1 MSHELTQR
9 ANGQFEFA
17 YNGREGAAWHGLGHE
32 VPADHVHDVDY
43 WKRESGMDWLVK
55 RSRVRYGEGDQQRIM
70 DDQHVLFRSDTK
82 SALGIVSA
90 GYKVVQPGEV
100 VEFFRDLVGAAG
112 MELSA
117 MGTLQGGRRFWA
129 TAKMGEAAPVTWN
142 DRINGYL
149 LLSTSADGSLATE
162 ARLTT
167 VRVVCANTLRMARD
181 GKAAMRITHRTKFD
195 ADRVKAD
202 MGLSQTKWRE
212 FQHAMMRLANKPVNR
227 VQAEYLTAKILA
239 DGDERSEVH
248 AKVRETRG
256 WKTIMNLFGTDSRI
270 GAAQGANLDG
280 VHGTAY
286 GLLQAVTEFT
296 DHHAASRT
304 AENRFI
310 SSQWG
315 PNADLKDSAFET
327 LLAL

>member
-9 ANGQFEFA
+9 ADGQFEFA
-17 YNGREGAAWHGLGHE
+17 FNGREGAAWHGLGHE

-43 WKRESGMDWLVK
+43 WKTNAGMDWQVK
-55 RSRVRYGEGDQQRIM
+55 RSRVRFGEGDSQRVW
-70 DDQHVLFRSDTK
+70 DDHHVLFRSDTK
-82 SALGIVSA
+82 SPIGLVSQ
-90 GYKVVQPGEV
+90 GYKIVQPGEV

-129 TAKMGEAAPVTWN
+129 TAKMGEAAPTSPG
-142 DRINGYL
+142 DRIGGYL

-162 ARLTT
+162 ARLTSI
-167 VRVVCANTLRMARD
+167 RVVCANTLRMARD

-195 ADRVKAD
+195 ADRVKQD
-202 MGLSQTKWRE
+202 MGLSRDKWRE
-212 FQHAMMRLANKPVNR
+212 FQHDVIRLANKEVR
-227 VQAEYLTAKILA
+227 QAQAEYLVAKILS
-239 DGDERSEVH
+239 DGDEKPEVH
-248 AKVRETRG
+248 AKARESRG
-256 WKTIMNLFGTDSRI
+256 FKIIMNLFGTDKRM
-270 GAAQGANLDG
+270 GAAQGATLEG
-280 VHGTAY
+280 VQGTAW
-286 GLLQAVTEFT
+286 GLLNAVTEFA

-310 SSQWG
+310 SAQWG
-315 PNADLKDSAFET
+315 PNADLKTDAFET